1 MRPIVGALT
10 LASLLSA
17 CGQPPPYVAPTAPP
31 TPTSVAAT
39 AVAALQTGPA
49 ATQVAVAA
57 ATSVTA
63 STMRISDASFDPENV
78 ANTAVTVANMGQA
91 PVDLGGWTLLVANY
105 RVELPATKYMTVA
118 PGNALIVHLSSSAT
132 PTSGQNV
139 YVGEGALQSTPR
151 VDADRIVLL
160 DPQRQVA
167 SVYPAP

>member
-105 RVELPATKYMTVA
+105 
-118 PGNALIVHLSSSAT
+118 
-132 PTSGQNV
+132 
-139 YVGEGALQSTPR
+139 
-151 VDADRIVLL
+151 
-160 DPQRQVA
+160 
-167 SVYPAP
+167 